1 MKKLKY
7 KTLKEVLT
15 AYTSGELS
23 RDNKLQIDYIGV
35 SLYDQKTKKVIFSHD
50 LGIILE
56 EALEI
61 LDMPFE

>member
-35 SLYDQKTKKVIFSHD
+35 SLYNQKTKKVLYRHD
-50 LGIILE
+50 LEEVLA
-56 EALEI
+56 EALMI